1 QSVMHF
7 LLKEFDKAKISAENA
22 LRNCPK
28 LLTLDIIMLKVNL
41 AIIRYALKE
50 LNVSELYDI
59 LNDIKGQYLIIDD
72 PWYEFQLLYNLKSTA
87 QQLDKA
93 YKPLEQKHLRYV
105 YEYNNNLTKFYIMID
120 LGNNSNLN
128 MCLGLSPNW

>member
-1 QSVMHF
+1 
-7 LLKEFDKAKISAENA
+7 
-22 LRNCPK
+22 
-28 LLTLDIIMLKVNL
+28 MLKVNL

-59 LNDIKGQYLIIDD
+59 LNDIKGQYPIIDD

-128 MCLGLSPNW
+128 MCLGLSPNWRY